1 MKNKKDEEF
10 GISRRNF
17 LKTSAAVGAAVTL
30 SGSPGHFSG
39 GQIQKNGQRTL

>member
-30 SGSPGHFSG
+30 SGLPAIAAETKS
-39 GQIQKNGQRTL
+39 KNGQRTL